1 MILVIY
7 YKNGFH
13 TNEKCLEYKITYI
26 IQFDLILLIRLIPSE
41 GLRENVSTQTA
52 CDTEHIRRV

>member
-13 TNEKCLEYKITYI
+13 INEKCCEYTTAYI
-26 IQFDLILLIRLIPSE
+26 IQFDLILLIRLMPSE
-41 GLRENVSTQTA
+41 GLRENVSTQAA